1 MSRGKHKTKNGEK
14 SENAQNNPETAPEQS
29 LSEASTE
36 AAPKASSSKAR
47 RLRKLKLK
55 SAKREEEIVKQ
66 QVCDKPK
73 DARDKNKSGVNEGVQ
88 GDESNADDQVELVIV
103 MDEEAVRRAGGVI
116 SDSENYFSEI
126 DSDTSATII
135 EVIEN
140 SSSVT
145 TTTKSKSK
153 NKNNK
158 SKGFLSQIFSSKPGK
173 SQHFKEGSGSTLSS
187 GATKFEN
194 DATQSNN
201 SDEGK
206 TVIQKHCVE
215 KFDEVISE
223 GIPTVNNE
231 IIQGVLP
238 ENTSTKVEVIIT
250 SFNQEIPLDDAK
262 GLTYVQIETS
272 KDSSVNT
279 NPSSTFTSFEIE
291 TGPTRK
297 NRPSGRSPLTTLP
310 YSKTVTIQP
319 SEVPNTMATTENMYN
334 SISNHTVT
342 QSNELNGLNGT
353 CYNHEEDNSR
363 PISIFV
369 VPPDNVAEEAEAP
382 GVNWELVSDM
392 ESKPVE
398 ETDDDDVHP
407 ETLIHLPSN
416 DLQTT
421 AALKDGRNG
430 IIQLNDY
437 DLSVRDLH
445 TPFIDPEEEA
455 KLRCFLETL
464 NLTKPE
470 EYDDTSSSKS
480 LGDSSSTSMS
490 GTSPIPTKSG
500 TSPIPATAADEIV
513 IYRHMKTHSIAEPC
527 FIPPRHQRHLDVITE
542 EVSDPSDSER
552 RNNPRNPWESSEM
565 IRKNN
570 EIMEIPNDW
579 YGSDEEPTT
588 TSDEGGIDTSWRDGR
603 KLEDVEGVEIVYL
616 SESDDGDDEESGS
629 KTCEGSI
636 SSMENRENVP
646 ELVVVHTID
655 NTDVKSQVKLQ
666 LLTKKENKPTVDEKK
681 NNIHNIDE
689 IVAIIDSTFE
699 INKDLFIIQ
708 PSFNTSN
715 VEKNKSRGNENTSNL
730 AKPSKEKLKSN
741 FFEDPEIL
749 RSSHPLESN
758 VFETEKYNPTHTLNE
773 RNQNVELIDDLPFPQ
788 EKLVLTTSP
797 ALSRQGSSSS
807 ATSQSTAKYN
817 PGQSP
822 MSSEPEDK
830 FEKSTS
836 SKSKKRFSPKMYNP
850 KSLTAL
856 SKEVVANNS
865 FGEFYLKKIGF
876 VASSPLSSGLSEGSL
891 DVGNVKVT
899 SLPPSGVSTRR
910 SSFHELENIY
920 SSSNYYTPIETDNYP
935 SQPIFVPSPPTSAL
949 ATPPLNDNPWV
960 GVPTST
966 DPRLLV
972 CFSPSQSKD
981 TIMSSSREATE
992 LLDLHKKFT
1001 ERRGYHESSKRNSI
1015 CSPRSERSC
1024 TPDLCSPDL
1033 IRLEPYE
1040 SPHRAQQEYTPELL
1054 IEAANL
1060 LALKEY
1066 RRSRF
1071 KSVPQSDRFK
1081 TETTTEING
1090 GVLKKNGGLSGVTS
1104 PRTEI
1109 NGDSEDS
1116 NRSAGTSR
1124 LLALLQDGGAPSND
1138 TASREMERVDKTEC
1152 KKPDRVHSY
1161 SGSYISE
1168 WLTMSENVISNADS
1182 ATKTDFNKNFIDFSS
1197 TVTQNN
1203 AVSQLNINNLNN
1215 DTGVERRQFEADKY
1229 KISKQGDIAIIHTKE
1244 DTEMK
1249 PKLRNERPKSLP
1261 TAGVPALSP
1270 AGGEV
1275 FREKMY
1281 HEYMSKVAERSERRQ
1296 QKVIRIS
1303 SRPSS
1308 VHSLTEP
1315 EAEKPQNAPVN
1326 QLESEFLSKARE
1338 RMSKLGIDL
1347 DQEPLDEE
1355 ADEDKKP
1362 EEELPKHLQEFIEL
1376 TTTTAAPLADGV
1388 RNPPTGESPRAL
1400 SACVILIT
1408 NQMLYISLTLVLAG
1422 VMISLEVDL
1431 VDVKYCLCVVI
1442 AVLIIIVCQR

>member
-1 MSRGKHKTKNGEK
+1 MSRGKHRTKNDEK
-14 SENAQNNPETAPEQS
+14 TENAQNNPEQCLP
-29 LSEASTE
+29 EASTE

-55 SAKREEEIVKQ
+55 SAKKEEEVVKQ
-66 QVCDKPK
+66 QVCDKPEGT
-73 DARDKNKSGVNEGVQ
+73 RDQSKSEENGGVQ
-88 GDESNADDQVELVIV
+88 GYGNNADDQVELVIV

-126 DSDTSATII
+126 DSDTSATVV
-135 EVIEN
+135 EVFEK

-145 TTTKSKSK
+145 TATKSKSK

-173 SQHFKEGSGSTLSS
+173 SQHLKEGSGNTLSS
-187 GATKFEN
+187 SATKIEN
-194 DATQSNN
+194 DATQINN
-201 SDEGK
+201 SNEGK
-206 TVIQKHCVE
+206 PLIQTNCVE
-215 KFDEVISE
+215 KFDELIPE
-223 GIPTVNNE
+223 CIPTVNNE

-238 ENTSTKVEVIIT
+238 ENTSTKVEVLVEC
-250 SFNQEIPLDDAK
+250 FNKEIPFDDDK
-262 GLTYVQIETS
+262 GLTYVQIGTS
-272 KDSSVNT
+272 KDNAVNKKPT
-279 NPSSTFTSFEIE
+279 ATFTTFEIE

-297 NRPSGRSPLTTLP
+297 DRSSGKSPLTTLP
-310 YSKTVTIQP
+310 YSKTVKMQP
-319 SEVPNTMATTENMYN
+319 SEVPNTMATSEKMNGC
-334 SISNHTVT
+334 SFKQAVVT
-342 QSNELNGLNGT
+342 QSNELDGLNGT
-353 CYNHEEDNSR
+353 CHNHDEDNSR

-392 ESKPVE
+392 ESKPAE
-398 ETDDDDVHP
+398 PTDDDDVRP

-416 DLQTT
+416 DMQT
-421 AALKDGRNG
+421 AAVLRDGRNG
-430 IIQLNDY
+430 IIQVDDY

-500 TSPIPATAADEIV
+500 TSPIPSTAADEIV

-552 RNNPRNPWESSEM
+552 RNMPRNPWESSEM

-588 TSDEGGIDTSWRDGR
+588 TSDEGGIDTSWRGGR
-603 KLEDVEGVEIVYL
+603 KLEDVEGVEILYL

-629 KTCEGSI
+629 KTFEGST
-636 SSMENRENVP
+636 SSIENRDVP

-655 NTDVKSQVKLQ
+655 NTNVKSKVKLQ
-666 LLTKKENKPTVDEKK
+666 PLTKKENKPTLDETK
-681 NNIHNIDE
+681 NNIHKIDE

-708 PSFNTSN
+708 PSFNGSK
-715 VEKNKSRGNENTSNL
+715 VEQNKFGGNESTSNL
-730 AKPSKEKLKSN
+730 VKASKEKLKSN
-741 FFEDPEIL
+741 FFKDPEIL
-749 RSSHPLESN
+749 GSSHSLESN
-758 VFETEKYNPTHTLNE
+758 VFETEKYDSTLSLNE
-773 RNQNVELIDDLPFPQ
+773 RNHNVELIDGLSFPQ

-830 FEKSTS
+830 SEKSTS
-836 SKSKKRFSPKMYNP
+836 SKSKKRFAPKMYNP

-876 VASSPLSSGLSEGSL
+876 VAGTPLSNGLSEGSFE
-891 DVGNVKVT
+891 VGNGKIT

-960 GVPTST
+960 GVPTSM

-1040 SPHRAQQEYTPELL
+1040 SKKAQQEYTPELL

-1071 KSVPQSDRFK
+1071 KSAPQSDRFK
-1081 TETTTEING
+1081 TETTEING

-1124 LLALLQDGGAPSND
+1124 LLALLQDGGAACSSSND
-1138 TASREMERVDKTEC
+1138 TASREMELVDKSEC

-1168 WLTMSENVISNADS
+1168 WLTMSENVISNVDS
-1182 ATKTDFNKNFIDFSS
+1182 ATKTDFNKNFIDLVQSN

-1203 AVSQLNINNLNN
+1203 AVSHFNINNLNN
-1215 DTGVERRQFEADKY
+1215 DTVVERRQFEADKY
-1229 KISKQGDIAIIHTKE
+1229 KISKQGDIAIIQTKE

-1315 EAEKPQNAPVN
+1315 EAEKPQTAPPVN

-1347 DQEPLDEE
+1347 DQEPHDEE
-1355 ADEDKKP
+1355 ADEEKKP

-1376 TTTTAAPLADGV
+1376 TTTAPLADGL

-1400 SACVILIT
+1400 SACVIT

-1422 VMISLEVDL
+1422 VMINLEVDL
-1431 VDVKYCLCVVI
+1431 VDIKYCLCVVV